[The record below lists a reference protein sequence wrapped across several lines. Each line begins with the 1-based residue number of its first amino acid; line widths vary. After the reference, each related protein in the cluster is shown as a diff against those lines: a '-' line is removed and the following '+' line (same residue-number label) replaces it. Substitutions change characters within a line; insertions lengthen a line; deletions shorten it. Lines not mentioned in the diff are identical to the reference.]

1 MGTWVRNQASLSW
14 AHHTHENCGLWGYLQ
29 AQSLP
34 GKPGRLLWH
43 QEDPA
48 PNHHQGVNSCTVL
61 SEAESEKISHNL
73 ARENFSLKD
82 YLSAVFLLH
91 FTPMCWGICGDEA
104 FSGPWRPARSSW
116 LRGFPEWPAGGT
128 AGPVAAQQGCSGS
141 QAWTCLSGEEKPGSW
156 GKCQAPRLPGPE

>member
-1 MGTWVRNQASLSW
+1 MDRALDSVGVWAQSLEKTEAEHRDGVESLDASEWVPGSGTKP
-14 AHHTHENCGLWGYLQ
+14 HFHGLTTPMRTVGFGGYLQ

-73 ARENFSLKD
+73 ARENFS
-82 YLSAVFLLH
+82 
-91 FTPMCWGICGDEA
+91 
-104 FSGPWRPARSSW
+104 
-116 LRGFPEWPAGGT
+116 
-128 AGPVAAQQGCSGS
+128 
-141 QAWTCLSGEEKPGSW
+141 
-156 GKCQAPRLPGPE
+156 